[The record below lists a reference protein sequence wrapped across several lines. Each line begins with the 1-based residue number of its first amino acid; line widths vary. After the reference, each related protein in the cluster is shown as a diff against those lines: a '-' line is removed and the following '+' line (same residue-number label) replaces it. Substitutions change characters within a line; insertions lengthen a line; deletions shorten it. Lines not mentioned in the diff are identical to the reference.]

1 MCKVIVIVFSF
12 LAFFSGCS
20 LLTPVTTSSSFIFNL
35 SKRPVSS
42 SFVYVLLS
50 DPSLSKCKEYFLR
63 NQYASASD
71 EALELASKGNT
82 NAMFIR
88 ANMLLYFSE
97 NQSKEGITLLEKA
110 SSLGNGYA
118 SGLLAEFWFRGRFT
132 NNKDL
137 SKSLNYSKLAAK
149 EDVAEG
155 YTWLGMNYIYN
166 DEIKE
171 ITTGLELLEKGE
183 EMGAVDALYE
193 RAALFRDGIGYAQ
206 NTEKAIS
213 LYNKIAELDKYS
225 GSNALLEIGNIYESG
240 IGIKVNSELAEAYY
254 NKAIKKGNYYGY
266 CRIGMMYIEGKA
278 VQPSPEK
285 TDEMYKKAESKGYDC
300 QKFEDLMYEGIKI

>member
-1 MCKVIVIVFSF
+1 MCKVIVTLVSF
-12 LAFFSGCS
+12 LFFMCGCS
-20 LLTPVTTSSSFIFNL
+20 VLTPITSSNSFLFNL
-35 SKRPVSS
+35 TKRPVSS
-42 SFVYVLLS
+42 SFVYVLFS
-50 DPSLSKCKEYFLR
+50 DPSLSKSKEYFLR

-71 EALELASKGNT
+71 ETLDLASKGNT

-97 NQSKEGITLLEKA
+97 NQSKEGIALLEKA

-118 SGLLAEFWFRGRFT
+118 SGLLAEFYFRGRFIK
-132 NNKDL
+132 KDL
-137 SKSLNYSKLAAK
+137 SKSLHYSKLAAK
-149 EDVAEG
+149 ADVAEG
-155 YTWLGMNYIYN
+155 YTWLGVNYIYN
-166 DEIKE
+166 NEIKE

-193 RAALFRDGIGYAQ
+193 RATLYRDGIGYSQ

-213 LYNKIAELDKYS
+213 LFNKIAEMDMFS

-240 IGIKVNSELAEAYY
+240 IGTKVNSELAEAYY

-285 TDEMYKKAESKGYDC
+285 TDEMYKKAESKGLDC